1 MSITTIIGAAAG
13 VALLAAAGMG
23 WLLKGSYERNGKLEG
38 ALKTATERL
47 TEINNA
53 HKMRD
58 AADGANRALPDD
70 KLFDGLRL

>member
-23 WLLKGSYERNGKLEG
+23 WLLKSSYERNGKLEG

-53 HKMRD
+53 HKARD
-58 AADGANRALPDD
+58 ATDGANRALPDD